1 MLAADIHFR
10 QSLPFASEHLDAL
23 MESAGIDV
31 LLVTS
36 KHNIQYLLGGYRF
49 FFFDYSDAI
58 GISRYLPILVYP
70 RGRPEQASYIGN
82 AMEDAEVANGRFW
95 MSRTDTKVWGAT
107 QAMRVAIAHVRELG
121 ASARIGIEFPF
132 MPADAADLL
141 RAELPDSRIVE
152 GHFPLERLRARKT
165 GHELGLIR
173 EASERVVG
181 SMMATFASLR
191 PGMTKREAIGTLR
204 HNEIERDLV
213 FDYCLMTAGTG
224 LNRAP
229 SDQVLCEG
237 DIVSLDSGGRYRGY
251 IGDLCR
257 MGIVGSPDAELVDL
271 LAEVEAIQQAA
282 RKPVRAG
289 AVGHEIFAAADPV
302 VAASLHR
309 DILHFVAHGIGI
321 IGHEAPRLSGR
332 GPVTYEG
339 YDMERPLE
347 TGMVL
352 SVETAMLHPRRGFIK
367 IEDTLAVT
375 EDGLV
380 AYGDHGRGWNLAA
393 G

>member
-1 MLAADIHFR
+1 MPAADVQFR
-10 QSLPFASEHLDAL
+10 QSLPFASEQLDAL

-82 AMEDAEVANGRFW
+82 AMEDGEVANGRFW
-95 MSRTDTKVWGAT
+95 MSRTDTTVWGAT
-107 QAMRVAIAHVRELG
+107 QAMRIAIAHVRELG

-141 RAELPDSRIVE
+141 RAELPDSQIVE

-165 GHELGLIR
+165 RHELGLIQ
-173 EASERVVG
+173 EASDRVVG
-181 SMMATFASLR
+181 SMMATFAALR
-191 PGMTKREAIGTLR
+191 PGMTKHEAIKTLR

-213 FDYCLMTAGTG
+213 FEYCLMTAGTG

-282 RKPVRAG
+282 RMPIRAG
-289 AVGHEIFAAADPV
+289 AIGHEIFAAADPV
-302 VAASLHR
+302 VAASPHR
-309 DILHFVAHGIGI
+309 DILHFVAHGMGI

-352 SVETAMLHPRRGFIK
+352 SVETTMLHPRRGFIK
-367 IEDTLAVT
+367 LEDTLAVT

-380 AYGDHGRGWNLAA
+380 AYGDHGRGWNVVA